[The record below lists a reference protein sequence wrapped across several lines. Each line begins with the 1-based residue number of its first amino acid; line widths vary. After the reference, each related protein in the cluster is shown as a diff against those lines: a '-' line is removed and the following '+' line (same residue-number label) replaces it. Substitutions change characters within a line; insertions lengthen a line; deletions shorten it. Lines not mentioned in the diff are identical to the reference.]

1 LSHFPA
7 NLISRQKYLNSR
19 PRPSA
24 RCAQIVMSA
33 IPDGA
38 ACYFC
43 LGEEADEE
51 GMPLVRDCSC
61 RGDSAGFAHLSC
73 LTKYAEQKSKQAGD
87 GDLDAFST
95 PWKLCNNCKQPFQN
109 QLSIDMAS
117 ACYLF
122 AETTY
127 GHAGNSK
134 CDKMKVIDSLRSKIR
149 VLSNTVDKELVK
161 VEMTI
166 LLNKM
171 ISMVDQTKT
180 DLKMSRW
187 IHMPKGS
194 EEYEYYE
201 VLCGNYEAYAYLKL
215 GVLLLMWDSS
225 EEEFKTMITH
235 YKKARAIYNL
245 VDMKDKAEQMDTLI
259 SLCSIEKQAANNKDA
274 SSTTERNYVLQFTK
288 STYEQYLNT
297 QGMNSAGTIE
307 SGLLYAKRLR
317 DANHCIESERLVTQL
332 ATISR
337 RVHGP
342 DH

>member
-1 LSHFPA
+1 VPV
-7 NLISRQKYLNSR
+7 
-19 PRPSA
+19 A
-24 RCAQIVMSA
+24 RIVMSA